1 MLGALLLL
9 AIVVFGLLIM
19 FGKAEPDRYYKFLIF
34 LIIGPILLSIGFNH
48 LIWFWLGLPLWAQVI
63 GILLLPFLISATL
76 RLVLFAAN
84 DFCTPADRVSSEYA
98 DLVAIRFCTS
108 RSFLPWTGK
117 PNYRFPEYLRGVVSE
132 STGELDF
139 SALDRRI
146 AELRPYVDV

>member
-63 GILLLPFLISATL
+63 GILLLPFFISAALRTVFPNAKWLQQTQAVLFQTLVYLVTFPL
-76 RLVLFAAN
+76 RLIWRAGRMIFERERHAVRLNPHSPVVGGRA
-84 DFCTPADRVSSEYA
+84 PIIRDRE
-98 DLVAIRFCTS
+98 R
-108 RSFLPWTGK
+108 
-117 PNYRFPEYLRGVVSE
+117 E
-132 STGELDF
+132 
-139 SALDRRI
+139 RR
-146 AELRPYVDV
+146 